1 MKAGQSMYGRADPY
15 AKLTLGN
22 QVFATNPHAN
32 GGKDPVW
39 NAEHTFEI
47 STEKELLLEVFDKEQ
62 VGNDK
67 FMGHA
72 RVSIVDWIAAG
83 TFTGDVDVTDM
94 SDRPVGK
101 VNLKATFFRPGEGG
115 ELVAQG
121 ATKESTDLVQM
132 SNEAG
137 AAKDVGAASAGPARD
152 PNGKFTDEEIWEAFT
167 AFDLDKNNFVGA
179 AEIRHV
185 LINIGEQVT
194 DEEVDEMIRMI
205 DSDGDGQVSFTEF
218 FEMVTG
224 GRQPPAGLGG
234 GGRMGAPGASASAAP
249 PTGQSVVAARNAKK
263 AALDEF
269 ARDNNLK
276 PESIKK
282 AYKRFQATD
291 KDKSGMIDYTEF
303 CEVLQC
309 DPSPQGERLFQ
320 LFDYEKSGQI
330 DVREFM
336 IALSNFT
343 GAGKVRDAVSLLG
356 SRRWRLHET
365 ASPRR
370 RRRGRPRVHTS
381 RERDAVAAMR
391 RRDAASP
398 RRRRRGRQRVHAP
411 RERVAAVSRHSV
423 PHRTT
428 SSNSP
433 S

>member
-1 MKAGQSMYGRADPY
+1 MALRCRDAVDATRKSREMSAWRAARHRRD
-15 AKLTLGN
+15 ASRRR
-22 QVFATNPHAN
+22 HAN

-39 NAEHTFEI
+39 NADHTFEI

-224 GRQPPAGLGG
+224 GEEIKVQLVLQFGVSR
-234 GGRMGAPGASASAAP
+234 GR
-249 PTGQSVVAARNAKK
+249 R
-263 AALDEF
+263 
-269 ARDNNLK
+269 
-276 PESIKK
+276 
-282 AYKRFQATD
+282 
-291 KDKSGMIDYTEF
+291 
-303 CEVLQC
+303 EVL
-309 DPSPQGERLFQ
+309 L
-320 LFDYEKSGQI
+320 
-330 DVREFM
+330 
-336 IALSNFT
+336 AL
-343 GAGKVRDAVSLLG
+343 
-356 SRRWRLHET
+356 
-365 ASPRR
+365 RR
-370 RRRGRPRVHTS
+370 RVYLSEIVSKFGPKTWPRC
-381 RERDAVAAMR
+381 RDSETR
-391 RRDAASP
+391 
-398 RRRRRGRQRVHAP
+398 
-411 RERVAAVSRHSV
+411 
-423 PHRTT
+423 
-428 SSNSP
+428 
-433 S
+433 